1 MFFYS
6 SNRSI
11 AMNLFKFC
19 ADRVAVAFSLFILS
33 AFSYAVPPDKGVLYD
48 SERSVGVETTRQSLK
63 NANLQLRSD
72 PIMEKQTDG
81 PWLKAGSSL
90 DDKDLLLEGDTR
102 ELGRNANPGLR
113 SAPSTPDAEE
123 QTDGLEVHVEAGF
136 PLGDKDL
143 RSEVGDS
150 EDKFQTSTF

>member
-1 MFFYS
+1 
-6 SNRSI
+6 
-11 AMNLFKFC
+11 MNLFKFC
-19 ADRVAVAFSLFILS
+19 ANRVAAAFSLFILS
-33 AFSYAVPPDKGVLYD
+33 AFSYAVPPDKGALD
-48 SERSVGVETTRQSLK
+48 GSDPSHIGVETTRQSLK

-81 PWLKAGSSL
+81 PWLKGGSPL
-90 DDKDLLLEGDTR
+90 DDKDLLLE

-113 SAPSTPDAEE
+113 SAPANSDAEE
-123 QTDGLEVHVEAGF
+123 QTDGLEVYVEAGF
-136 PLGDKDL
+136 PLGDKDP